1 MVPALILMSR
11 TLSEFEARIQPLIR
25 DTTGGTVT
33 TNDIRDSLNRCISHM
48 IKDHGIYATK
58 DKSILDVF
66 TGVYEYPTPSDF
78 FDVINIQR
86 QDSPRDYLRVKPEDF
101 WTNFDTYSEVLSVDT
116 YRSNHSIL
124 FKTAD
129 ISAVK
134 EINNCDSLTANGT
147 WAAEGSTDA
156 SNVTLDTVNMVEG
169 SGAVSFDVVVGGSG
183 NDYAAVQ
190 NSTMAQ
196 VDLTDFAN
204 KGTVF
209 LDLYIPSVTALSSI
223 TLRWGND
230 SSNYYSRTVTTQ
242 FNGYGFR
249 TGVNTLGFAWSG
261 ATETGS
267 VTDTAIDYINV
278 RVTYTSSYTSQTGFI
293 LDNIRVVNPFRMSLR
308 YYSTAFVVDSSGVYA
323 AKFTNTTD
331 SSLLDDADDDVLL
344 FYALADAYWIKE
356 SPNDRVEALR
366 LHENE
371 LSKLKTRYNSEKK
384 REVTFYR

>member
-11 TLSEFEARIQPLIR
+11 TLSEFEAQIQPLIR

-58 DKSILDVF
+58 NKSILDVF

-101 WTNFDTYSEVLSVDT
+101 WSNFDTYSEVLSVDT
-116 YRSNHSIL
+116 YRTNHSIL
-124 FKTAD
+124 FKTSD
-129 ISAVK
+129 ISAVQV
-134 EINNCDSLTANGT
+134 INDCDSLTANGT

-156 SNVTLDTVNMVEG
+156 SNVTLESVNMTEG
-169 SGAVSFDVVVGGSG
+169 SGAISFDVVVGGSG

-190 NSTMAQ
+190 NSTMTQ
-196 VDLTDFAN
+196 VDLTDYAN

-209 LDLYIPSVTALSSI
+209 IDLYIPSVTALSSI

-230 SSNYYSRTVTTQ
+230 SSNYYSRTVTAQ
-242 FNGYGFR
+242 FNGNAFR
-249 TGVNTLGFAWSG
+249 VGVNTLGFAWSG
-261 ATETGS
+261 STETGS
-267 VTDTAIDYINV
+267 VTDTTIDYLNV
-278 RVTYTSSYTSQTGFI
+278 RVTYTASYTSQTGFI
-293 LDNIRVVNPFRMSLR
+293 LDNIRVVNPYRMSLR
-308 YYSTAFVVDSSGVYA
+308 YYSTYFVVDAAGAYA
-323 AKFTNTTD
+323 TKFSAITD
-331 SSLLDDADDDVLL
+331 STLLDNADDDVLYY
-344 FYALADAYWIKE
+344 YALADAYWIKE

-366 LHENE
+366 LHDVE

-384 REVTFYR
+384 REVSFYR